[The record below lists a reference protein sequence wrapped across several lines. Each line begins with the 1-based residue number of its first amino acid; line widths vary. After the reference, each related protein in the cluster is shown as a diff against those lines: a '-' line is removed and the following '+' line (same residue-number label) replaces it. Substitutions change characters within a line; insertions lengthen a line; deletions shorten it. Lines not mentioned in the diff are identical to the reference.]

1 LQHFAFVQQGS
12 STLLFDHTVGAQQEG
27 SGIVR
32 LSAFAVVRFTTS
44 SKVGLLD
51 RQIAGLDALEDLE
64 HDGRSFAHIV
74 ARQGPYDMR
83 PPASTCSFHWWI
95 AGSRCSAARP
105 IGDILDMSASLLT
118 PDVLPRCS
126 ERRDVP
132 DARAHTTSCSRRK
145 ADA

>member
-1 LQHFAFVQQGS
+1 L
-12 STLLFDHTVGAQQEG
+12 
-27 SGIVR
+27 
-32 LSAFAVVRFTTS
+32 
-44 SKVGLLD
+44 VGLLD
-51 RQIAGLDALEDLE
+51 RQIAGLDALQDLE